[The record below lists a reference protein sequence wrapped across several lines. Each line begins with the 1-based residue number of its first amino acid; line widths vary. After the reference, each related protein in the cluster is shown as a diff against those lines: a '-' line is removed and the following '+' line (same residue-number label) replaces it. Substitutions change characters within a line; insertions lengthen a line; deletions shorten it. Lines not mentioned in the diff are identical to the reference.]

1 MIISLMALVGSGEYL
16 PVMDT
21 VDRYL
26 LANCG
31 ATGRIPRVVCLPTAA
46 GEEGEASVSR
56 WMHMGEDHFRQLGAE
71 VKALHVTHREEA
83 DDPVNAEAVESA
95 DLVYCSGG
103 NPHYLFETL
112 NGSRLWQSAE
122 KASERGAVYAG
133 CSAGAMIM
141 GEHMPDFRS
150 LGIRKK
156 AAFGVLRGAT
166 IFPHF
171 DQMMRWRVMLMPML
185 QSRVSPGDYALGID
199 EDTALVGTPGAS
211 WQVMGRGS
219 VYVIT
224 KKEVISYEAGQSPIL
239 PS

>member
-1 MIISLMALVGSGEYL
+1 MNSLIALVGSGEYL
-16 PVMDT
+16 PVMDV

-31 ATGRIPRVVCLPTAA
+31 ATGRTARVVCLPTAA
-46 GEEGEASVSR
+46 GQEGEDSVSR
-56 WMHMGEDHFRQLGAE
+56 WMKMGENHFKLLGAD
-71 VKALHVTHREEA
+71 VKALHVTQREEA
-83 DDPVNAEAVESA
+83 DDPANAEVVESA
-95 DLVYCSGG
+95 DFIYCSGG

-122 KASERGAVYAG
+122 KAFDRGAVYAG

-141 GEHMPDFRS
+141 GDHIPDFRS
-150 LGIRKK
+150 LGIRSK
-156 AAFGVLRGAT
+156 AAFDVLHGAT

-185 QSRVSPGDYALGID
+185 QSRVRPGEYVLGID

-224 KKEVISYEAGQSPIL
+224 KKEVISYNAGKSPLL